1 VLFVLNAT
9 YISEA
14 WYLTLDMATYAP
26 EHEPIPESDI
36 PEEFKEPETTEPEI
50 SPEKAP
56 EAGLDSGG
64 MGGDSDM
71 EAEVLFQVAHYREE
85 YKAPASLADV
95 AFEIAET
102 DPEIHEMMMDAV
114 KEGTPIVGPVLKR
127 LVDQGLIME
136 TEFGGYIT
144 TPDGD
149 EMLKGSEEN
158 LGNTYESEK
167 HKGQPED
174 TAGYDIED
182 AAEGGEAEP
191 PEEPTEEKK
200 GEGGVPFMSM

>member
-1 VLFVLNAT
+1 MIDEEV
-9 YISEA
+9 
-14 WYLTLDMATYAP
+14 
-26 EHEPIPESDI
+26 
-36 PEEFKEPETTEPEI
+36 PEEFKEPEVGPETEPEV
-50 SPEKAP
+50 SPEKGP
-56 EAGLDSGG
+56 EVGLDAGE
-64 MGGDSDM
+64 DNADL

-85 YKAPASLADV
+85 YKAPASLADI

-149 EMLKGSEEN
+149 EMVKGSEEN

-174 TAGYDIED
+174 TAGYDIES
-182 AAEGGEAEP
+182 AAEGESGESEKEP
-191 PEEPTEEKK
+191 EKV
-200 GEGGVPFMSM
+200 ETSGVPFP